1 MLHLQ
6 IDGLSCKKV
15 CLTLNITPRFRRF
28 PKDIIVPSNLQ
39 HGGSPPM
46 LENCSGLCAAQPGI
60 HWDAFP
66 SLFDAGDLTPRD
78 IARRTPAVT
87 YAAQDAKTAPG
98 RWAIDSRSIWANFS
112 LISAMVKLI
121 IWINGVWLYAINQMG
136 VHIPQN
142 GYINHHKSQGKWITK
157 PCNLTAASRASS
169 YWFGQLMW
177 CFQPCFSQFFEAPRD
192 SS

>member
-1 MLHLQ
+1 MGCGHPLPQSEYKHNRFIILYENRLPSGNTFTHNSLMHLMHP
-6 IDGLSCKKV
+6 GFSCRISFSKHIRSQHSEHLGALCSTSKSMVYHVKKV

-28 PKDIIVPSNLQ
+28 PKDIIVPSKLQ

-98 RWAIDSRSIWANFS
+98 RWAIDSRSI
-112 LISAMVKLI
+112 
-121 IWINGVWLYAINQMG
+121 
-136 VHIPQN
+136 
-142 GYINHHKSQGKWITK
+142 
-157 PCNLTAASRASS
+157 
-169 YWFGQLMW
+169 
-177 CFQPCFSQFFEAPRD
+177 
-192 SS
+192 